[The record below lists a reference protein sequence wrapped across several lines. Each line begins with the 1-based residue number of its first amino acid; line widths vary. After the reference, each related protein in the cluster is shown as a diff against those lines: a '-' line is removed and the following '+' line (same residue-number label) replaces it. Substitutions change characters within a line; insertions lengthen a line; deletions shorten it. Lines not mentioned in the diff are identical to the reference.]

1 MSRITGLSETGIN
14 AIYYDPTNE
23 KLVVGYSNSNI
34 DIIYR
39 NDIINVPDLKRD
51 NVTGDKNI
59 YNIYSLG
66 KNYYLS
72 TGLGVVVIDG
82 ERYEIKESW
91 LIGAGGN
98 QVKVNGLS
106 NDGIFFYAAT
116 EEGLKK
122 AAANVANLADYNN
135 WQLVSGTNGLAAGT
149 CQNVLAIQNKVIVQQ
164 SDSVFIQDGTNWNL
178 LYQDG
183 WPIIS
188 MTASENKI
196 SLCQRKANGESKV
209 TILNIDGTV
218 ANIFQ
223 QPSDYIL
230 STQSDYCRS

>member
-1 MSRITGLSETGIN
+1 MTLPMKNWLI
-14 AIYYDPTNE
+14 
-23 KLVVGYSNSNI
+23 GYSNSNI

-72 TGLGVVVIDG
+72 TGLGVVVVDG

-135 WQLVSGTNGLAAGT
+135 WQLVSGTNGLAAGD
-149 CQNVLAIQNKVIVQQ
+149 L
-164 SDSVFIQDGTNWNL
+164 
-178 LYQDG
+178 
-183 WPIIS
+183 
-188 MTASENKI
+188 
-196 SLCQRKANGESKV
+196 SKCAGSFK
-209 TILNIDGTV
+209 TK
-218 ANIFQ
+218 
-223 QPSDYIL
+223 
-230 STQSDYCRS
+230 